1 METAACLCPVLGL
14 QLYTRCVS
22 MPMLSPHVKPERDRL
37 TYRVPGELEGPKGSR
52 PAEQSQSI
60 CTIDFSH
67 AAAGL
72 MGGVINQDPRD
83 RET

>member
-14 QLYTRCVS
+14 QLYTRCVYA
-22 MPMLSPHVKPERDRL
+22 HVKPERDRM

-52 PAEQSQSI
+52 PAEQPQSI

>member
-1 METAACLCPVLGL
+1 METACLCPVLGL
-14 QLYTRCVS
+14 QLYTRCVYA
-22 MPMLSPHVKPERDRL
+22 HVKPERDRM

-52 PAEQSQSI
+52 PAERPQSI
-60 CTIDFSH
+60 CAIDFSH

>member
-1 METAACLCPVLGL
+1 MEAAACLCPVLGL
-14 QLYTRCVS
+14 QLYTRCVYA
-22 MPMLSPHVKPERDRL
+22 HVKPERDRM
-37 TYRVPGELEGPKGSR
+37 TYRVPGELEGPRGSR